1 MNTLSLL
8 ILLLLPVQLESAR
21 FTVRVDGE
29 RVGTE
34 EFSVS
39 KDGSGFVARGHT
51 RLRVEGNSVDVRS
64 RMELDKDLNPT
75 FYEYRSEETLIRVRL
90 AGPVSEVEYTV
101 EGQRT
106 PYDVRIPTNGM
117 IVDNNFFH
125 HYLLLLYKVGSEGG
139 ELPVFVP
146 NEMRLGSVR
155 VRPTG
160 NLTYELDSSNLKLEA
175 TTDSNGRLLRLVLP
189 DSNVVVER

>member
-8 ILLLLPVQLESAR
+8 LLLLLPVQLESAR
-21 FTVRVDGE
+21 FTVSVNGE

-39 KDGSGFVARGHT
+39 KDGSGFVVRGHT
-51 RLRVEGNSVDVRS
+51 RLKVDGNSVDVQS
-64 RMELDKDLNPT
+64 RMELDENLNPT
-75 FYEYRSEETLIRVRL
+75 FYEYRSQEILIRVRL
-90 AGPVSEVEYTV
+90 ASPVSEIEYTV
-101 EGQRT
+101 DGQRT

-125 HYLLLLYKVGSEGG
+125 HYLLLLYKVGREGG

-146 NEMRLGSVR
+146 NEMQLGSVT
-155 VRPTG
+155 VVPTG
-160 NLTYELDSSNLKLEA
+160 NLTYELDSSNLKLQA

>member
-8 ILLLLPVQLESAR
+8 FLLLLPVQLESAR

-39 KDGSGFVARGHT
+39 KDGSGFIARGHT
-51 RLRVEGNSVDVRS
+51 RLRIEGSSVDVRS

-75 FYEYRSEETLIRVRL
+75 FYEYRFEDTLIRVRL
-90 AGPVSEVEYTV
+90 ASPVSEVEYTV

-125 HYLLLLYKVGSEGG
+125 HYLLLLYKVGNEGG

-146 NEMRLGSVR
+146 SAMQLGSVR

-160 NLTYELDSSNLKLEA
+160 YLTYELDSSNLKLQA

>member
-1 MNTLSLL
+1 MNTLSLF
-8 ILLLLPVQLESAR
+8 LLLLHPVQLESAR
-21 FTVRVDGE
+21 FTVRVNGE
-29 RVGTE
+29 RIGSE

-39 KDGSGFVARGHT
+39 KDGSGFIARGHT
-51 RLRVEGNSVDVRS
+51 RLNVDGKKVDVQS
-64 RMELDKDLNPT
+64 RMELDEYLNPT
-75 FYEYRSEETLIRVRL
+75 FYEYRSEEILIRVRL
-90 AGPVSEVEYTV
+90 ASPVSEVEYTV
-101 EGQRT
+101 DGRLT

-125 HYLLLLYKVGSEGG
+125 HYLLLLYKVGRDGG

-146 NEMRLGSVR
+146 NEMRLGSVA

-160 NLTYELDSSNLKLEA
+160 NLTYELDSSNLKLQA